1 MNERGKNFAFQSLE
15 INFLLF
21 LFKESS
27 FFIIEK
33 RYLFMGQ
40 KTHPVSLRLSL
51 NRTFDSLWYTDQYSR
66 LLHQDQSLRKILS
79 SVFRS
84 CGFLSGRLFVQIFP
98 KKTLISL
105 CFHETNADRLQKYT
119 LSRPNKS
126 LTSFVSRLNPSS
138 TIHVSKLSMFCSKTF
153 EVSQP
158 KVRSVQILQSFLL
171 GWSGLFNTMNSK
183 NLYSAGLHS
192 KNKRSQEINEKALM
206 MLRSKTSSHSSKE
219 EASLLESSSTQF
231 PGRELSFL
239 LDSIKMNKFLL
250 LQSSGFSGD
259 FSKRIFS
266 ENFFPG
272 LESRLSSQTK
282 GKIEFYPLRIESKYW
297 SAELLC
303 GFLCQ
308 RLQEGVPFR
317 SLAQQ
322 LTQEAR
328 TQSHIQGFRFRCAGR
343 LGGVELARVESKTY
357 GRTSL
362 HVYSEHID
370 YASSSAWTP
379 SGLLG
384 VKVWLSFRS

>member
-1 MNERGKNFAFQSLE
+1 
-15 INFLLF
+15 
-21 LFKESS
+21 
-27 FFIIEK
+27 
-33 RYLFMGQ
+33 MGQ

-105 CFHETNADRLQKYT
+105 CFHETNADRHQKYT
-119 LSRPNKS
+119 LSPPNKS
-126 LTSFVSRLNPSS
+126 LTNFAPRLNPSS
-138 TIHVSKLSMFCSKTF
+138 MIHVSKLSMFWSKAL

-158 KVRSVQILQSFLL
+158 KSRSVHILQSFLL
-171 GWSGLFNTMNSK
+171 GWSGLFNGMNSK
-183 NLYSAGLHS
+183 NLYLAALHS
-192 KNKRSQEINEKALM
+192 KNKRLQEVNEIRM
-206 MLRSKTSSHSSKE
+206 MMRSKASSHSSKE
-219 EASLLESSSTQF
+219 EASLLQSSSTKL
-231 PGRELSFL
+231 PGAELSFSL
-239 LDSIKMNKFLL
+239 GSIKMNKFLL
-250 LQSSGFSGD
+250 LQSLGFSRD
-259 FSKRIFS
+259 LSKRIFS

-272 LESRLSSQTK
+272 LESRLSSQTR
-282 GKIEFYPLRIESKYW
+282 GKIEFCPLRIESKYW

-328 TQSHIQGFRFRCAGR
+328 TQFHIQGFRFRCAGR